1 MSKPVHQFSP
11 RMLRSFLQ
19 VRAGHATA
27 IAATPQQRKVA
38 SRLFV
43 ESVEIAARI
52 THSEMQL
59 AWRGWLKPADTRTR
73 LWVVLGL
80 DPASHCVR
88 LLDGGGQ
95 EEVVE

>member
-19 VRAGHATA
+19 VRAGHASA
-27 IAATPQQRKVA
+27 MAATPQQRKVA

-43 ESVEIAARI
+43 EGVEIAAEV

-59 AWRGWLKPADTRTR
+59 AWRGWLKSAAARTR
-73 LWVVLGL
+73 LWIALDL
-80 DPASHCVR
+80 DPASHRVR

-95 EEVVE
+95 EMVE